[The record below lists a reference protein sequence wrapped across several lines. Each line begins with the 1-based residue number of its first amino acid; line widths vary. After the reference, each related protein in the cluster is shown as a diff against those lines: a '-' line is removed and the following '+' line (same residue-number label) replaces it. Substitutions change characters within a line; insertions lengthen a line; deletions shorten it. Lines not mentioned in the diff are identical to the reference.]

1 MSKDRAPSPLPTVPM
16 EGVDESTWLDVIQK
30 MDEVYTR
37 LIDDEVEL
45 EKKNSELEQSQQFIF
60 SVLSAMSDVL
70 IVCDERGLIEQTNAD
85 VGQEGA
91 VTHAHRSLPGTA
103 SDDGRGGG
111 DVRWS

>member
-1 MSKDRAPSPLPTVPM
+1 MTKPRSPSPLPAVPM

-60 SVLSAMSDVL
+60 SVLSSMSDVL
-70 IVCDERGLIEQTNAD
+70 VVCDHAGLIEQANSAFCEL
-85 VGQEGA
+85 VGRPE
-91 VTHAHRSLPGTA
+91 
-103 SDDGRGGG
+103 DG
-111 DVRWS
+111 

>member
-60 SVLSAMSDVL
+60 SVLSAMWTCSSSAMSA
-70 IVCDERGLIEQTNAD
+70 G
-85 VGQEGA
+85 
-91 VTHAHRSLPGTA
+91 
-103 SDDGRGGG
+103 
-111 DVRWS
+111 